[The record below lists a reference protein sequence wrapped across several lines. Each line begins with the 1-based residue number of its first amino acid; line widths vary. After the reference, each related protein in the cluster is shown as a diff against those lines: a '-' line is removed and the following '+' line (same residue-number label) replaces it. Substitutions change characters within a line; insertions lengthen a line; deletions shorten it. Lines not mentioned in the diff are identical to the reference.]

1 MPYVELPPAH
11 IVDTSEKFSHMV
23 ADLKNQT
30 SIAVDTE
37 SNSLHAYQEQVCL
50 VQISTI
56 DKDYVVDPILV
67 PDLDELEAVFDDPGI
82 QKIFHAGDYDLA
94 TLKRDFDFEFQNL
107 FDTMLAA
114 TALAEPAIGLAAL
127 LEKYLD
133 LKIEKKFQRADWGK
147 RPLDPEMLSY
157 AQNDSHYLIPLRDIL
172 SQRLLQAGRLQN
184 VLEDSAAL
192 AKVTLPMKDHEED
205 FWRVRGVQ
213 DLKPPALSLL
223 KQLNHLRENLAM
235 QRDVPPFK
243 VFSDKLMIEVAQT
256 QPKYR
261 EELSL
266 LPSFSPSLNRRY
278 GEQIMRVVSAWHK
291 NPQPVKPRKNN
302 RLGER
307 EVKLRD
313 ALTAWRK
320 EVGEKESIPSNA
332 VFPRDLLDKIANQ
345 NPGSLD
351 ELEEVMQ
358 DYPHR
363 FKEYG
368 PQILNLL
375 LRKNK

>member
-133 LKIEKKFQRADWGK
+133 LKIEKKYQ
-147 RPLDPEMLSY
+147 
-157 AQNDSHYLIPLRDIL
+157 
-172 SQRLLQAGRLQN
+172 
-184 VLEDSAAL
+184 
-192 AKVTLPMKDHEED
+192 
-205 FWRVRGVQ
+205 
-213 DLKPPALSLL
+213 LK
-223 KQLNHLRENLAM
+223 
-235 QRDVPPFK
+235 
-243 VFSDKLMIEVAQT
+243 
-256 QPKYR
+256 
-261 EELSL
+261 
-266 LPSFSPSLNRRY
+266 
-278 GEQIMRVVSAWHK
+278 
-291 NPQPVKPRKNN
+291 
-302 RLGER
+302 
-307 EVKLRD
+307 
-313 ALTAWRK
+313 
-320 EVGEKESIPSNA
+320 
-332 VFPRDLLDKIANQ
+332 
-345 NPGSLD
+345 
-351 ELEEVMQ
+351 
-358 DYPHR
+358 
-363 FKEYG
+363 
-368 PQILNLL
+368 
-375 LRKNK
+375 